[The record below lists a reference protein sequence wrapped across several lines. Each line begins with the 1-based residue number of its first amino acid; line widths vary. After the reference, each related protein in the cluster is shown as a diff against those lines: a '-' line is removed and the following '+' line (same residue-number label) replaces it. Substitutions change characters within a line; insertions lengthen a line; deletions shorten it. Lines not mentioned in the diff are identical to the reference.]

1 MLIIVLF
8 FFCSFSI
15 DTRLCQLIRRPDV
28 PSILNIKVGL
38 LCRCEYLKK
47 FLQYLSYLEILSEV
61 FTHTIN
67 LPCIAAANEVEGVA
81 LHAIVPLQDLSE
93 NTFLGHME
101 AEEGLHQKL
110 LELRDRNGG
119 QLPIIYYIG

>member
-1 MLIIVLF
+1 MFLGA
-8 FFCSFSI
+8 
-15 DTRLCQLIRRPDV
+15 
-28 PSILNIKVGL
+28 N
-38 LCRCEYLKK
+38 EYL
-47 FLQYLSYLEILSEV
+47 EV

-67 LPCIAAANEVEGVA
+67 LPCIAAADENAGVA